1 MAEDDQQRD
10 YALSYARAQ
19 ELQIRPIEG
28 QFDEAHLRAVH
39 RHLFQDQ
46 PHHKPGEFREPAP
59 GHFKHRRLEESL
71 TGHVVPYA
79 LRSTLDRELGP
90 LLTGLEGGAKL
101 AGKDTLAMAGAMA
114 DLYAKLDHLHPF
126 SEGNSRTLR
135 AFTAQLAAENGHKL
149 DWNTTNANRETRNAL
164 YIARD
169 MAVIREHFPG
179 IEPRD
184 TATTTDRERM
194 AGAMMLAQNENA
206 DPLKE
211 MIRMSLER
219 GLDQQ
224 PHIKTMSRDEITR
237 QHEFSAPTALK
248 QAERG
253 HEETRIAELRG
264 KATKDDLQKAERTL
278 ELAKVLADPKDFQA
292 KMDAIRANE
301 LRVRFNPGEPALSRL
316 AGVSAAVDRELQ
328 RQRDTGRGETARGE
342 TGREAGRTDPAR
354 SSPEKAS
361 REDDRER

>member
-1 MAEDDQQRD
+1 MADSAEQRD
-10 YALSYARAQ
+10 LAQSFVRAK
-19 ELQIRPIEG
+19 ELQLDPIKG
-28 QFDEAHLRAVH
+28 NFDQAHLQAVH
-39 RHLFQDQ
+39 RHIFQDQ

-135 AFTAQLAAENGHKL
+135 AFTSQLAAENGHKL

-194 AGAMMLAQNENA
+194 AGAMMLAQHEHA

-211 MIRMSLER
+211 LIRVSLER
-219 GLDQQ
+219 GLEQQ
-224 PHIKTMSRDEITR
+224 PHIKTMTREEITR

-264 KATKDDLQKAERTL
+264 KASKDDLQKAERTL
-278 ELAKVLADPKDFQA
+278 ELAKMLSDPKDFRA
-292 KMDAIRANE
+292 KMDAIRTDE
-301 LRVRFNPGEPALSRL
+301 LRVRFNPGEGALSRL

-328 RQRDTGRGETARGE
+328 RQRDTGRGDTDRQ
-342 TGREAGRTDPAR
+342 AGRADPAR
-354 SSPEKAS
+354 SSADKPS
-361 REDDRER
+361 REDERER